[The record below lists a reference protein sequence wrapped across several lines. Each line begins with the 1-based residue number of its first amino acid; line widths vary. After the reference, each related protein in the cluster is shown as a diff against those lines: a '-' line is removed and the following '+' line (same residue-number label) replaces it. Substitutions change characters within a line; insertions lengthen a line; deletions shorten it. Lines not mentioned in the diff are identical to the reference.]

1 VADEA
6 KKPGFCYLAKV
17 QYVIKFSIP
26 AEMLA
31 QGKQLYAQDCGA

>member
-17 QYVIKFSIP
+17 QKIKNSVTSVLSVVEI
-26 AEMLA
+26 E
-31 QGKQLYAQDCGA
+31 QG